1 MRHEFEAEIK
11 EGRGG
16 GAWVEVPFDAVEMVV
31 TARR

>member
-1 MRHEFEAEIK
+1 MTLEFDAEMK